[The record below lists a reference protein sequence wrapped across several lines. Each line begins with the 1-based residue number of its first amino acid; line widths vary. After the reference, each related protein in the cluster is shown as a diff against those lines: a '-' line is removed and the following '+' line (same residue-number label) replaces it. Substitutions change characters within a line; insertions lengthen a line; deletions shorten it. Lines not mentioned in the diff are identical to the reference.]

1 MLAEGD
7 PGAQMRRILE
17 AAGQAMPEAKP
28 TLEIN
33 AGHALL
39 RHLDALEDGEPF
51 DELALLLFEQAKLAE
66 SGSVANPGEFVRRL
80 NRVLA
85 RLMP

>member
-1 MLAEGD
+1 
-7 PGAQMRRILE
+7 MRRILE
-17 AAGQAMPEAKP
+17 AAGQAMPETKP
-28 TLEIN
+28 TLEMN

-39 RHLDALEDGEPF
+39 RHLDTLADDEAFDG
-51 DELALLLFEQAKLAE
+51 LAACCCFEQAKLAE
-66 SGSVANPGEFVRRL
+66 SGSVANPGEFARRRL